1 MIRKLMLSLIVCM
14 TLLVACSKSS
24 TNPTF
29 TPDCSGAV
37 KSFSRDVLP
46 VFQSACVGC
55 HSQFSSYSNIS
66 ADKSAIRSRIVDG
79 SMPQSGSLSTAQKN
93 NIVCWIDNGALNN

>member
-1 MIRKLMLSLIVCM
+1 MLSLLVCM
-14 TLLVACSKSS
+14 TFMVACSKSS
-24 TNPTF
+24 TGLTF

-46 VFQSACVGC
+46 AFQSVCVGC

-93 NIVCWIDNGALNN
+93 NIVCWIDNGAQNN